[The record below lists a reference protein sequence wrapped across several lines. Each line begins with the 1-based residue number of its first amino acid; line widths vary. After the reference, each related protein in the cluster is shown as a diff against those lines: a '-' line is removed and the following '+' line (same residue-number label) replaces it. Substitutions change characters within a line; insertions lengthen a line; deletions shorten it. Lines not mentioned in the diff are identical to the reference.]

1 LPVFVQIIKHRDFS
15 YALSELYFV
24 ERRQKQL
31 FRTSAMTSSGN
42 DGKRP
47 TDEDRAVQDEYL
59 IAFGQVTLAY
69 NLLESMIEQLLLRHS
84 IPRALR
90 VYFTT

>member
-1 LPVFVQIIKHRDFS
+1 
-15 YALSELYFV
+15 
-24 ERRQKQL
+24 
-31 FRTSAMTSSGN
+31 MTSSGN